1 MRRRRRRLGV
11 RLVVLMLR
19 LLGGVI
25 GRSCLVYSTS
35 VSPDRSPEPDFP
47 EGGCEDDQSEPWT
60 WVYARETSRTFLFHH
75 LFFFGFVAASREEKK
90 EKKKRKEKKQTLP
103 TIHTVRFSTA
113 LAPPL
118 VPLGAATSSTV
129 LTDLGYLMDLWKR
142 KNEKRNLEVFF
153 FPCLFSFQMFCV
165 FLAR

>member
-90 EKKKRKEKKQTLP
+90 EKKKRKEKKRNRRSQLYILYSSQLRWHHRWFPWTPQLLP
-103 TIHTVRFSTA
+103 RFDGPT
-113 LAPPL
+113 
-118 VPLGAATSSTV
+118 T
-129 LTDLGYLMDLWKR
+129 
-142 KNEKRNLEVFF
+142 
-153 FPCLFSFQMFCV
+153 
-165 FLAR
+165 